1 VALSGDKEHGADR
14 ARFFPMS
21 DPPQPTSVAG
31 EALFLQF
38 VQTVEDHAIFVM
50 DHEERIVHW
59 NAGAQRIMGFG
70 ASDVLGY
77 PLHAIF
83 TPEDCAAGIPR
94 LELETALRAG
104 RAADERWHIRKDGSR
119 FWGLGAVTPI
129 RASNGTLLGFGKIVA
144 DRTDLKQLQDTLQS
158 RNEALARADEL
169 KNRFLAT
176 LAHELRNPQSVLSN
190 SAGVLRRHAASDA
203 QLRVVAEMIER
214 QVQQTQRLIED
225 LSDLARSVR
234 GRIQLRTQRLDL
246 RDMARMSAEAVQAAI
261 AERRHTLRI
270 AAADVPVVV
279 DADPD
284 RIQQVMVNLLVNAAR
299 YTPPGGRISLSVAAE
314 GEEGV
319 VRIQDTGAGIPPEQL
334 AEIFELFTQVH
345 PENVESRAGMGIG
358 LALARELVALHGGT
372 IQARSEGI
380 GKGSEFIVR
389 LPLNPG

>member
-1 VALSGDKEHGADR
+1 MTESTGPASL
-14 ARFFPMS
+14 
-21 DPPQPTSVAG
+21 AG

-50 DHEERIVHW
+50 DPQENIVHW
-59 NAGAQRIMGFG
+59 NAGAQRIMGFD
-70 ASDVLGY
+70 ASDVLGC

-94 LELETALRAG
+94 LELDTAQRVG
-104 RAADERWHIRKDGSR
+104 RAADERWHVRKDGSR

-129 RASNGTLLGFGKIVA
+129 HATDGMLLGFGKIVA

-176 LAHELRNPQSVLSN
+176 LAHELRNPQSVLAN

-214 QVQQTQRLIED
+214 QVKQTQRLIED
-225 LSDLARSVR
+225 LSDLARSAR
-234 GRIQLRTQRLDL
+234 GRIQLRLQQLDL
-246 RDMARMSAEAVQAAI
+246 REVARMAAEAVQSAI
-261 AERRHTLRI
+261 AERRHALGISLPDRPV
-270 AAADVPVVV
+270 AVDV
-279 DADPD
+279 DPD
-284 RIQQVMVNLLVNAAR
+284 RIQQVMINLLVNAAR

-314 GEEGV
+314 GGEGV
-319 VRIQDTGAGIPPEQL
+319 VRIQDTGAGIAPEQL

-372 IQARSEGI
+372 IQARSEGA